1 MTLQTE
7 ARNDMVKVEF
17 DRAWKIMH
25 EAEINLANELW
36 NVVGNR
42 IYYAIFHGVSGLLIK
57 NGLKVGSHKGASVMF
72 ARHFVQTGIFEP
84 EYSKLYG
91 QLQSIREKA
100 DYNNTYDLDAMDA
113 KMYFEESKLFLKRL
127 QTEANI

>member
-1 MTLQTE
+1 MTLQNE
-7 ARNDMVKVEF
+7 DRNNMVKLEF

-42 IYYAIFHGVSGLLIK
+42 VYYAIFHGVSGLLIK

-72 ARHFVQTGIFEP
+72 ARHFVQTGIF
-84 EYSKLYG
+84 SH
-91 QLQSIREKA
+91 
-100 DYNNTYDLDAMDA
+100 DL
-113 KMYFEESKLFLKRL
+113 S
-127 QTEANI
+127 